1 MKFLSFTTLLDNDV
15 ALSEVQ
21 QISANRLLGNA
32 TGSTANV
39 SQISLGAGLEFSGST
54 LRVNS
59 SIPVASGTCQFLGV
73 ITPATDMYVYKDNVP
88 NSRLNTPTGIL
99 RVLYFKYKLF
109 KDSDDTL
116 LRDNYNDIQIEK
128 INRDGTVNKSTMV
141 NSNILYEVLPY
152 WNQTVGGTFLPLFN
166 FNTTT
171 GDLDFFIDYTNGAN
185 DYAYDVRLVVDVEY
199 YDYPI

>member
-1 MKFLSFTTLLDNDV
+1 MKFYSFTTLLDNDV

-21 QISANRLLGNA
+21 QISASRLLGNA

-73 ITPATDMYVYKDNVP
+73 IEPATDTYVYKDNVP

-99 RVLYFKYKLF
+99 RVLHFKYKLY
-109 KDSDDTL
+109 KDSDNTL
-116 LRDNYNDIQIEK
+116 ELDNWNNIQIEK
-128 INRDGTVNKSTMV
+128 INRNGTVNKSSLDG
-141 NSNILYEVLPY
+141 NLLNQVLPF
-152 WNQTVGGTFLPLFN
+152 WNTDTIYSFFPKFN
-166 FNTTT
+166 FNNTT
-171 GDLDFFIDYTNGAN
+171 GDLDFFIDYTNGFT
-185 DYAYDVRLVVDVEY
+185 DYPFDVRLVVDVEY

>member
-21 QISANRLLGNA
+21 QISASRLLGNA

-73 ITPATDMYVYKDNVP
+73 IEPATDTYVYKDNVP

-116 LRDNYNDIQIEK
+116 LRDNYNEVQIEK
-128 INRDGTVNKSTMV
+128 INRDGTVNKASLV
-141 NSNILYEVLPY
+141 GSFLNFVQPP
-152 WNQTVGGTFLPLFN
+152 WNETTETPFNPAFN

-199 YDYPI
+199 FDYTL

>member
-21 QISANRLLGNA
+21 QISASRLLGNP

-73 ITPATDMYVYKDNVP
+73 IEPATDTYVYKDNVP
-88 NSRLNTPTGIL
+88 NSRLNTPTGVL
-99 RVLYFKYKLF
+99 RVLYFKYKLL
-109 KDSDDTL
+109 KDSDNTL
-116 LRDNYNDIQIEK
+116 LRDNYDNIQSGK
-128 INRDGTVNKSTMV
+128 INRDGTVNKA
-141 NSNILYEVLPY
+141 NIIGSFLNFDNLL
-152 WNQTVGGTFLPLFN
+152 WNETTNLSFNPGFN

-185 DYAYDVRLVVDVEY
+185 EYTYDVRLVVDVEY

>member
-21 QISANRLLGNA
+21 QISGSRLLGNA

-99 RVLYFKYKLF
+99 RVLYFKYKLL

-116 LRDNYNDIQIEK
+116 LRDNYKNVQIEE
-128 INRDGTVNKSTMV
+128 INRNGTVHKSTMV
-141 NSNILYEVLPY
+141 GSDVLQNAGET
-152 WNQTVGGTFLPLFN
+152 WNEASAGTFLPKFN

-171 GDLDFFIDYTNGAN
+171 GDLDLFIDYTNGGN

-199 YDYPI
+199 FDYTL

>member
-21 QISANRLLGNA
+21 QISGSRLLGNA

-116 LRDNYNDIQIEK
+116 LRDNYDNIQIEK
-128 INRDGTVNKSTMV
+128 INRDGTVNKSTMAGNV
-141 NSNILYEVLPY
+141 INFDNFV
-152 WNQTVGGTFLPLFN
+152 WNETTLLAFNPAFN

-171 GDLDFFIDYTNGAN
+171 GDLDLFIDYTNGLN

-199 YDYPI
+199 FDYTL

>member
-15 ALSEVQ
+15 TLSEVQ
-21 QISANRLLGNA
+21 QISASRLLGNA

-116 LRDNYNDIQIEK
+116 LRDNYNAVQIEK
-128 INRDGTVNKSTMV
+128 INRDATVNKSSMDGEFLEPT
-141 NSNILYEVLPY
+141 SPF
-152 WNQTVGGTFLPLFN
+152 WNEATSGAFLPLFN

-171 GDLDFFIDYTNGAN
+171 GDLDFFIDYTNGGN

-199 YDYPI
+199 YDYTL

>member
-21 QISANRLLGNA
+21 QISASRLLGNS

-128 INRDGTVNKSTMV
+128 INRDGTVYKSSIEGVALEPV
-141 NSNILYEVLPY
+141 NPP
-152 WNQTVGGTFLPLFN
+152 WNETTLIAFAPLFN

-171 GDLDFFIDYTNGAN
+171 GDLDFFIDYTNGLN

-199 YDYPI
+199 YDYTL

>member
-21 QISANRLLGNA
+21 QISGSRLLGNA

-99 RVLYFKYKLF
+99 RVLYFKYKLL

-116 LRDNYNDIQIEK
+116 LRDNYNNIQIEK
-128 INRDGTVNKSTMV
+128 INRDGTVYKSSIEGVALEPV
-141 NSNILYEVLPY
+141 NPT
-152 WNQTVGGTFLPLFN
+152 WNETTLIAFAPLFN

-171 GDLDFFIDYTNGAN
+171 GDLDFFIDYTNGLN

-199 YDYPI
+199 YDYTL

>member
-21 QISANRLLGNA
+21 QISGSRLLGNA

-99 RVLYFKYKLF
+99 RVLYFKYKLL

-116 LRDNYNDIQIEK
+116 LRDNYNNIQIEK
-128 INRDGTVNKSTMV
+128 INRDGTVNKSTMI
-141 NSNILYEVLPY
+141 NSDVLQATSIAWNEATIIPFLPY
-152 WNQTVGGTFLPLFN
+152 FN

-199 YDYPI
+199 YDYTL

>member
-21 QISANRLLGNA
+21 QISGSRLLGNA

-99 RVLYFKYKLF
+99 RVLYFKLGGLPSNTYIGFIPFSINLMVLINIAYK
-109 KDSDDTL
+109 
-116 LRDNYNDIQIEK
+116 
-128 INRDGTVNKSTMV
+128 
-141 NSNILYEVLPY
+141 
-152 WNQTVGGTFLPLFN
+152 
-166 FNTTT
+166 
-171 GDLDFFIDYTNGAN
+171 
-185 DYAYDVRLVVDVEY
+185 
-199 YDYPI
+199 

>member
-21 QISANRLLGNA
+21 QISGSRLLGNA

-116 LRDNYNDIQIEK
+116 LRDNYNEVQIEK
-128 INRDGTVNKSTMV
+128 INRDGTVNKSTMDG
-141 NSNILYEVLPY
+141 NILNFVQPP
-152 WNQTVGGTFLPLFN
+152 WNEATEIPFNPGFN

-171 GDLDFFIDYTNGAN
+171 GDLDFFIDYTNGSN

-199 YDYPI
+199 FDYTL

>member
-99 RVLYFKYKLF
+99 RILYFKYKLL

-116 LRDNYNDIQIEK
+116 LRDNYNDIQIGK
-128 INRDGTVNKSTMV
+128 INRDGTVNKTNLIGYYLNFDNFV
-141 NSNILYEVLPY
+141 
-152 WNQTVGGTFLPLFN
+152 WNETTLLSFNPAFN

-171 GDLDFFIDYTNGAN
+171 GDLDFFIDYTNGFN

-199 YDYPI
+199 YDYTL

>member
-21 QISANRLLGNA
+21 QISGSRLLGNA

-116 LRDNYNDIQIEK
+116 LRDNYDVVQIEK
-128 INRDGTVNKSTMV
+128 INRNGTVNKSTMDG
-141 NSNILYEVLPY
+141 NILNFVQPP
-152 WNQTVGGTFLPLFN
+152 WNEATEIPFNPGFN

-171 GDLDFFIDYTNGAN
+171 GDLDFFIDYTNGVN

-199 YDYPI
+199 FDYTL

>member
-21 QISANRLLGNA
+21 QISASRLLGNP

-99 RVLYFKYKLF
+99 RVLYFKYKLL

-116 LRDNYNDIQIEK
+116 LRDNYSDIQIEK

-141 NSNILYEVLPY
+141 NSDVLKPTSIAWNETTLTSFFPY
-152 WNQTVGGTFLPLFN
+152 FN

-171 GDLDFFIDYTNGAN
+171 GDLDLFIDYTNGGN

-199 YDYPI
+199 YDYTL

>member
-21 QISANRLLGNA
+21 QISGSRLLGNA

-116 LRDNYNDIQIEK
+116 LRDNYNKVQIGE
-128 INRDGTVNKSTMV
+128 INRDGTVNKSSIDG
-141 NSNILYEVLPY
+141 NVLEPTNPL
-152 WNQTVGGTFLPLFN
+152 WNEALDVGFYPSFN

-171 GDLDFFIDYTNGAN
+171 GDLDFFIDYTNGGN
-185 DYAYDVRLVVDVEY
+185 NYAYDVRLVVDVEY
-199 YDYPI
+199 FDYTL

>member
-21 QISANRLLGNA
+21 QISGSRLLGNA

-73 ITPATDMYVYKDNVP
+73 IEPATDTYVYKDNVP

-116 LRDNYNDIQIEK
+116 LRDNYNEVQIEK
-128 INRDGTVNKSTMV
+128 INRDGTVNKSSIEGSFLLFV
-141 NSNILYEVLPY
+141 QPP
-152 WNQTVGGTFLPLFN
+152 WNETTEIAFNPGFN

-199 YDYPI
+199 FDYTL